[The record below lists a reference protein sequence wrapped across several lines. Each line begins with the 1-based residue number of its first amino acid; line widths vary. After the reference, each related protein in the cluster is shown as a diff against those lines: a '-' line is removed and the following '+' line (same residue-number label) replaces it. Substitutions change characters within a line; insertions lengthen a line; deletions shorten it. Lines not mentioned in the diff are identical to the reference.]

1 MKKNYLKVFFLL
13 IMIVT
18 IVGCSN
24 NKTNVDDKLDSDI
37 KIVVY
42 DKDNT
47 VVYNE
52 EKTTSKKYLLDAL
65 KTFDDLKLE
74 TETGDYGEYIISI
87 NGKKQEDNHYWN
99 YYINDEYASVGVS
112 SYEIKENDIYTFK
125 LEKFE

>member
-1 MKKNYLKVFFLL
+1 MNKNYLKVFLLL

-52 EKTTSKKYLLDAL
+52 EKTTLKKYLLDAL
-65 KTFDDLKLE
+65 KKFDDLELE
-74 TETGDYGEYIISI
+74 T
-87 NGKKQEDNHYWN
+87 
-99 YYINDEYASVGVS
+99 
-112 SYEIKENDIYTFK
+112 
-125 LEKFE
+125 

>member
-1 MKKNYLKVFFLL
+1 MKKNYLKVFLLL
-13 IMIVT
+13 IMVVT

-24 NKTNVDDKLDSDI
+24 NKTNMDVKLDSDI

-65 KTFDDLKLE
+65 KTFDDLELE

-87 NGKKQEDNHYWN
+87 NGKKQEDNYYWN
-99 YYINDEYASVGVS
+99 YYINDEYAPVGVS
-112 SYEIKENDIYTFK
+112 SYKIKENDVYTFK